1 MVLNLNFTIRIL
13 GYCYGNNTITKIS
26 VGFFLSHDICP
37 KVCRVGE
44 LGRGQLC
51 CFYTL
56 WHLGWC
62 KLQYN
67 IYLHDHYNRGR
78 ATWNIEYSLEGLMLK
93 LELQYFG
100 HLMRRASSLER
111 PWCWEG
117 LRTRGEGGDRGWGG
131 WMASL
136 TQWNEFEQTQEDSEG
151 QWSLMCCSSWGSK
164 ESDMTWWLN
173 NNTNNMVNCFW
184 TQTFCPEVS
193 CATMR

>member
-1 MVLNLNFTIRIL
+1 MVTIPSQ
-13 GYCYGNNTITKIS
+13 KS
-26 VGFFLSHDICP
+26 QWVFFLSHICP

-100 HLMRRASSLER
+100 HLMRRASSLEKTLMLGR
-111 PWCWEG
+111 IEG
-117 LRTRGEGGDRGWGG
+117 KRRRGRQWIRWFYSITDSMVVNLRKLRKTVKDR
-131 WMASL
+131 AA
-136 TQWNEFEQTQEDSEG
+136 
-151 QWSLMCCSSWGSK
+151 
-164 ESDMTWWLN
+164 
-173 NNTNNMVNCFW
+173 
-184 TQTFCPEVS
+184 FCVALYVVAKS
-193 CATMR
+193 RR

>member
-56 WHLGWC
+56 GHLGWC

-100 HLMRRASSLER
+100 HLMRRASSLEKTLMLGR
-111 PWCWEG
+111 IEDK
-117 LRTRGEGGDRGWGG
+117 RRRGWQRMRWLDGI
-131 WMASL
+131 
-136 TQWNEFEQTQEDSEG
+136 TDSMEWVWANSG
-151 QWSLMCCSSWGSK
+151 
-164 ESDMTWWLN
+164 
-173 NNTNNMVNCFW
+173 
-184 TQTFCPEVS
+184 
-193 CATMR
+193 R